1 MARSLY
7 TFLIVLALALNGAM
21 PSMAMV
27 SDGHFEMA
35 STGLTMHLMRG
46 GGPEDSQRKPETS
59 DWNGSCDNFC
69 LDCGCMSCQT
79 RILSG
84 CVAETIVAIDRFP
97 SPRLLGHAQH
107 PDGDVAKPPPK
118 S

>member
-7 TFLIVLALALNGAM
+7 TFLIVIALAFNGAT

-27 SDGHFEMA
+27 SDGHSQMA
-35 STGLTMHLMRG
+35 SNDVTMHLIQG
-46 GGPEDSQRKPETS
+46 GGLKNSQHKPGT
-59 DWNGSCDNFC
+59 DGTCDNFC
-69 LDCGCMSCQT
+69 LDCGCMSCET

-84 CVAETIVAIDRFP
+84 SVAETMVAIDGFP
-97 SPRLLGHAQH
+97 SPRLLGHALQV
-107 PDGDVAKPPPK
+107 DADVAKPPPK